1 MDNRDR
7 AYLVGMIFVLIWAI
21 FFFVDALFLN
31 FKTVEI
37 GPNLPYTWQWDQNLS
52 AEGNIYLKSN
62 KTITVVKTTDGLYV
76 TSTSAG
82 EIPAGEKMPIFSGV
96 FEAIED
102 ETYTTSSQVNIY
114 SDETMKVQISWHPM
128 WNLVFF
134 VLAILLEVVLA
145 NFWKDD

>member
-1 MDNRDR
+1 MLIV
-7 AYLVGMIFVLIWAI
+7 LVVAVFLYFDTL
-21 FFFVDALFLN
+21 FFN

-37 GPNLPYTWQWDQNLS
+37 GPNLPYTWQRDQNL
-52 AEGNIYLKSN
+52 AGEGNIYLKSN
-62 KTITVVKTTDGLYV
+62 ETMTIVKTTDDIYV

-82 EIPAGEKMPIFSGV
+82 EVLAGEKMPIFSGV
-96 FEAIED
+96 FEAKED
-102 ETYTTSSQVNIY
+102 ETYTTSSQVGVY
-114 SDETMKVQISWHPM
+114 SDETMKIQISWHPM